1 MAVKFVPKRYSP
13 EEIEALKKN
22 PNVLEV
28 RENRLLLT
36 IEFRQ
41 QVYEAWINNIYA
53 NHDCGGIG

>member
-1 MAVKFVPKRYSP
+1 MDAKFVPKRYSP
-13 EEIEALKKN
+13 GEIDALKKN

-41 QVYEAWINNIYA
+41 QVYGTWIRRPEQSTV
-53 NHDCGGIG
+53 